1 MKIFQGWPFLLGT
14 QTATPAVS
22 SHDLP
27 FVACVLGH
35 PPCVPVSFSH
45 EDHSHTDFTLTQ

>member
-27 FVACVLGH
+27 FGACVLGH
-35 PPCVPVSFSH
+35 PQCVPVNFFMR
-45 EDHSHTDFTLTQ
+45 TTVTLALL